1 MKCKYCN
8 AELEKDAQFCTHCG
22 KDLSKFN
29 KCIKCGELLDKG
41 TAFCPYCGTEQPHEE
56 KVKVEGSGTK
66 TKMWLFIIPLTLLV
80 LIIGAGAWYFLSD
93 SFSFGEKID
102 KSTVEV
108 VDSSAIESVSAL
120 DTEQDTEAMKAFLED
135 FYGRMDVMG
144 QIDEKLIKKSLTPK
158 ALRILKEKGNDCLTN
173 DEGVGGQ
180 LSSYKVTHV
189 KENLFEVCV
198 VLYTYGTYWDHKVIL
213 GVVKEGNHF
222 KIDTITKPQE
232 E

>member
-8 AELEKDAQFCTHCG
+8 GEIEQDSQFCPHCG
-22 KDLSKFN
+22 KNLTKFK

-56 KVKVEGSGTK
+56 KAKVKKRGTK
-66 TKMWLFIIPLTLLV
+66 TKMWLFIIPLII
-80 LIIGAGAWYFLSD
+80 LIILMIGVGAWYLLSGR
-93 SFSFGEKID
+93 FSFGEKTD
-102 KSTVEV
+102 KSTVQM

-120 DTEQDTEAMKAFLED
+120 NTEQNTEAMKAFLED

-158 ALRILKEKGNDCLTN
+158 ALRILKEKGNEYITN
-173 DEGVGGQ
+173 DDGGGGQ

-198 VLYTYGTYWDHKVIL
+198 VMYGMGTYFDHKVIL
-213 GVVKEGNHF
+213 GVVKEGNQF
-222 KIDTITKPQE
+222 KIDTITKLS
-232 E
+232 